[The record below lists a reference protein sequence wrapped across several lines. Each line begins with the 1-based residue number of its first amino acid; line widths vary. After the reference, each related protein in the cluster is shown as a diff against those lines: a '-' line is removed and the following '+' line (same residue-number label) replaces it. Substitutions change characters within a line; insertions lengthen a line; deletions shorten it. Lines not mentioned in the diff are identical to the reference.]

1 VADEKD
7 YLNLT
12 LGDRLVSV
20 RRAIEK
26 TESVQS
32 YKINGREKENPILT
46 TLYEREEKILK
57 KISQYGEDYIEGA
70 KKSTR
75 TAFKMVGTNVSF

>member
-1 VADEKD
+1 MAVEKD

-20 RRAIEK
+20 RRAIDK
-26 TESVQS
+26 AQTAQS
-32 YKINGREKENPILT
+32 YKVNNREAERANLN
-46 TLYEREEKILK
+46 TLYEREKELLK
-57 KISQYGEDYIEGA
+57 KISKYGLDHIEGA

-75 TAFKMVGTNVSF
+75 TAFRMVGANVSF

>member
-1 VADEKD
+1 VEVEKD

-26 TESVQS
+26 AEKAQS
-32 YKINGREKENPILT
+32 YKVNNREAERANLT
-46 TLYEREEKILK
+46 TLYEREKTLLN
-57 KISQYGEDYIEGA
+57 KISKYGADHIEGA

-75 TAFKMVGTNVSF
+75 TAFRMVGTNVSF